1 MCQSYHIWLRRC
13 KNKSKNV
20 RWLTLLDNAVSA
32 PRRVNSG
39 YTYYE
44 DDEITIIKMLLI
56 NMLRTL
62 IVQKRYSHHS
72 QTF

>member
-1 MCQSYHIWLRRC
+1 M
-13 KNKSKNV
+13 

-32 PRRVNSG
+32 PRRENSG

-72 QTF
+72 QTFWS